1 MTADGVFVVAGKILI
16 VDDVAT
22 NRIVLKVKLASAYYE
37 TIQAATG
44 AEALALAQTE
54 RPDLILLDVEL
65 PDLGGIEVCA
75 RLKADPRTCDIPVVM
90 ITAFQ
95 NAERRLQALRAGAEE
110 MFWKPFDENVLLARL
125 RSLLRTRET
134 QDQLGLRDVTRRD
147 LGFAEPV
154 QAFNGPGLIGLVAGR
169 IDTALHWKRQLQ
181 PHLADRLLVLD
192 RDAALSELA
201 ASDMPD
207 VFLVASD
214 LQRPGDGLRF
224 MSELRS
230 RHASRYAAI
239 CLAMPPTERDLA
251 ATALDLGAADLID
264 PAADP
269 AEIALRLQKQMNNKR
284 QADALRTTVADGL
297 RLATIDPLTGL
308 HNRRYGL
315 PHLARIAERATDSG
329 RQFAVLVI
337 DIDRFKTVNDTWGHA
352 AGDAVLTE
360 VSRRLKADLRTVDLV
375 ARIGGEEFM
384 AVLPD
389 CGIAAAK
396 ITAERLRRTVGDQ
409 PVRLPSGPSVS
420 VTISI
425 GLAMGGGLADPVP
438 EAEAILAR
446 ADHALLA
453 AKAEGRNQVTV
464 HRSAA

>member
-1 MTADGVFVVAGKILI
+1 MTADGVFVLAGKILI

-37 TIQAATG
+37 TIQAAT
-44 AEALALAQTE
+44 ATEALALAQTE
-54 RPDLILLDVEL
+54 RPDLILLDLEL
-65 PDLGGIEVCA
+65 PDLSGIEVCA
-75 RLKADPRTCDIPVVM
+75 RLKADPRTSDIPVVI

-95 NAERRLQALRAGAEE
+95 NAERRLQALRAGAED

-125 RSLLRTRET
+125 RNLLRTRET

-147 LGFAEPV
+147 LGFSEPV
-154 QAFNGPGLIGLVAGR
+154 QAFTGPGLIGLVAGR

-201 ASDMPD
+201 ATDMPD

-214 LQRPGDGLRF
+214 LQRAGDGLRF

-230 RHASRYAAI
+230 RHGSRYAAI

-315 PHLARIAERATDSG
+315 PHLARIAERAVHSG

-337 DIDRFKTVNDTWGHA
+337 DIDRFKTVNDSWGHA

-360 VSRRLKADLRTVDLV
+360 VSRRLKADLRTIDLV

-389 CGIAAAK
+389 CGIEAAQ
-396 ITAERLRRTVGDQ
+396 ITAERLRRAVGDQ
-409 PVRLPSGPSVS
+409 PVRLPSGPTVS

-425 GLAMGGGLADPVP
+425 GLAMGGGLADSAP